1 MKCGIY
7 FRFNSW
13 SLEAANC
20 QLSFFLL
27 SICPDILHQSRY
39 QITIFNKLALGNF
52 LNTNFFPV
60 VSVVKFTTFTCSKLT
75 TETLEE
81 SLNICLKLTIQTPER
96 QWLLFDFFIVN
107 FELFHVVLVF
117 LSLTLK
123 TYLPAAGLP
132 QRNDHFNIL
141 S

>member
-60 VSVVKFTTFTCSKLT
+60 VSVVKFTAFTCSKLT

-81 SLNICLKLTIQTPER
+81 SLNICLKLTIQT
-96 QWLLFDFFIVN
+96 QNVNDFFLISLLLTLNYFTCCFSVSVFN
-107 FELFHVVLVF
+107 FENVF
-117 LSLTLK
+117 TGCWSATK
-123 TYLPAAGLP
+123 K
-132 QRNDHFNIL
+132 
-141 S
+141 